1 MSHLHVKSIS
11 TARIITFYI
20 LINISGSVFL
30 TQNVWD

>member
-1 MSHLHVKSIS
+1 MSHLYVKSIS
-11 TARIITFYI
+11 TARIITLYI